1 MEARSDI
8 DKVKVALTNGD
19 VVECYDIKPRIFN
32 TYLIDDLDMP
42 TTRARNL
49 GEAVSDLHYALSYC
63 DRIHANKLTK
73 MTVGELVNIFGKC
86 EEFRYDF
93 DEGGEE

>member
-1 MEARSDI
+1 MN
-8 DKVKVALTNGD
+8 KVRVALNNGD

-42 TTRARNL
+42 TTRAKSI
-49 GEAVSDLHYALSYC
+49 GEAISDLHYALSYC
-63 DRIHANKLTK
+63 DSGHAKKLTK

-93 DEGGEE
+93 DEGGKE

>member
-1 MEARSDI
+1 MDI
-8 DKVKVALTNGD
+8 FQETNKVRVALLNGD

-42 TTRARNL
+42 TTRARSL
-49 GEAVSDLHYALSYC
+49 GEAVDALHSALCYC
-63 DRIHANKLTK
+63 DSWHAKKLTK

-86 EEFRYDF
+86 EELRRDF
-93 DEGGEE
+93 DEGGEG

>member
-1 MEARSDI
+1 M
-8 DKVKVALTNGD
+8 DKVKVSLLNGD

-32 TYLIDDLDMP
+32 TYLIDAWDIPD
-42 TTRARNL
+42 TRARSL
-49 GEAVSDLHYALSYC
+49 GEAVDALHSALCYC
-63 DRIHANKLTK
+63 DPEHAKKLTQ

-86 EEFRYDF
+86 EELRRDF

>member
-1 MEARSDI
+1 M
-8 DKVKVALTNGD
+8 DKVRVALLNGD

-42 TTRARNL
+42 TTRVRSL
-49 GEAVSDLHYALSYC
+49 GEAVDALHYALSYC
-63 DRIHANKLTK
+63 DSWHAKKLTK

-86 EEFRYDF
+86 EELRYDF